1 MINRKNNPRTE
12 GRKIEKWFR
21 RSFYLF
27 ASLLWLVGSVA
38 GQGIPTAAPA
48 EVGLSAERLT
58 RIDRVVEDAIDRK
71 QIAGAVAL
79 ISRRGKVAYFNRF
92 GMLDIEAGKL
102 MRRDAI
108 FRIASMTKA
117 ITSVGVMML
126 AEEGRFLLNDP
137 VSRYLPEFKDMKV
150 LVPAAEG
157 AAADPPYELVSA
169 KGEITIR
176 NLLTHTSGI
185 TCRFFGLEHFTDLYK
200 EAGIS
205 DGLSQT
211 EGTIGEMVHK
221 LARMPLRHNPGEE
234 YSYGL
239 STDVLGRLIEVV
251 SGMPLDQ
258 FLRDRL
264 FRPLGMND
272 THFFLP
278 SQKVSRLAAVYAPH
292 ENREGGITK
301 LPEETLQTGAA
312 VYSSTYPY
320 QGPRTYF
327 SGGAGL
333 SSTTSD
339 YWRFLQ
345 MLLNEGEF
353 LGRRIL
359 SRKTVE
365 MMTVN
370 HIGDL
375 RAVPFREGEAFG
387 LGFAVHLGPGE
398 SGRYGS
404 TGDFSWGGFFSTSF
418 WVDPKEELIGIFMMQ
433 IYPNDHLDVREKFRS
448 LVYQSIAD

>member
-1 MINRKNNPRTE
+1 MKKR
-12 GRKIEKWFR
+12 FR
-21 RSFYLF
+21 RSLHLP
-27 ASLLWLVGSVA
+27 ALLLWLAGSVS

-48 EVGLSAERLT
+48 AVGLSAERLT

-92 GMLDIEAGKL
+92 GMMDIEAGKL

-137 VSRYLPEFKDMKV
+137 ISEYLPEFKDMKV

-157 AAADPPYELVSA
+157 ELADPPFELVPA
-169 KGEITIR
+169 EGEITIR
-176 NLLTHTSGI
+176 HLLTHTSGI
-185 TCRFFGLEHFTDLYK
+185 TYGLFGLEHFTDLYR

-205 DGLSQT
+205 DGLTRT
-211 EGTIGEMVHK
+211 EGTVGEMVEK
-221 LARMPLRHNPGEE
+221 LAKLPLMHNPGEKW
-234 YSYGL
+234 SYGL
-239 STDVLGRLIEVV
+239 STDVLGRLIEVA
-251 SGMPLDQ
+251 SGMPFDE

-264 FRPLGMND
+264 FRPLGMSD

-278 SQKVSRLAAVYAPH
+278 SYKVSRLAAVYAPH
-292 ENREGGITK
+292 ENSEGGITK
-301 LPEETLQTGAA
+301 LPEETVQTGAA
-312 VYSSTYPY
+312 IYSSTYPY
-320 QGPRTYF
+320 QQGPRTYL

-339 YWRFLQ
+339 YWQFLQ
-345 MLLNEGEF
+345 MILNGGEF
-353 LGRRIL
+353 LGQRIL

-375 RAVPFREGEAFG
+375 RAFRESDGFG
-387 LGFAVHLGPGE
+387 LGCAVHLGPGE

-404 TGDFSWGGFFSTSF
+404 PGDFSWGGFFSTSF

-433 IYPNDHLDVREKFRS
+433 IYPNDHLDVHEKFRS
-448 LVYQSIAD
+448 LAYQSIAD

>member
-1 MINRKNNPRTE
+1 M
-12 GRKIEKWFR
+12 EKWFR

-27 ASLLWLVGSVA
+27 ASLLWLVGSVS

-58 RIDRVVEDAIDRK
+58 RIDRVLEDAIDRK

-137 VSRYLPEFKDMKV
+137 VSRYLPEFRDMKV

-185 TCRFFGLEHFTDLYK
+185 TYRFFGLEHFTDLYK
-200 EAGIS
+200 EAGVS

-239 STDVLGRLIEVV
+239 STDVLCRLI
-251 SGMPLDQ
+251 
-258 FLRDRL
+258 
-264 FRPLGMND
+264 
-272 THFFLP
+272 
-278 SQKVSRLAAVYAPH
+278 
-292 ENREGGITK
+292 
-301 LPEETLQTGAA
+301 
-312 VYSSTYPY
+312 
-320 QGPRTYF
+320 
-327 SGGAGL
+327 
-333 SSTTSD
+333 
-339 YWRFLQ
+339 
-345 MLLNEGEF
+345 
-353 LGRRIL
+353 
-359 SRKTVE
+359 
-365 MMTVN
+365 
-370 HIGDL
+370 
-375 RAVPFREGEAFG
+375 
-387 LGFAVHLGPGE
+387 
-398 SGRYGS
+398 
-404 TGDFSWGGFFSTSF
+404 
-418 WVDPKEELIGIFMMQ
+418 
-433 IYPNDHLDVREKFRS
+433 
-448 LVYQSIAD
+448 

>member
-1 MINRKNNPRTE
+1 M
-12 GRKIEKWFR
+12 EKWFR

-27 ASLLWLVGSVA
+27 ASLLWLVGSVS

-137 VSRYLPEFKDMKV
+137 VSKYLPEFKDMKV

-157 AAADPPYELVSA
+157 EGADLPYELVPA

-176 NLLTHTSGI
+176 HLLTHTSGI
-185 TCRFFGLEHFTDLYK
+185 TYGFMGHKYFTDLYR
-200 EAGIS
+200 EAGVS
-205 DGLSQT
+205 DGLTPNQW
-211 EGTIGEMVHK
+211 TIGEMVQK
-221 LARMPLRHNPGEE
+221 LAKLPLMHNPGEKWS
-234 YSYGL
+234 YSL
-239 STDVLGRLIEVV
+239 STDVLGRLIEVA
-251 SGMPLDQ
+251 SGMPFDQ

-264 FRPLGMND
+264 FRPLGMSD
-272 THFFLP
+272 TYFFLP
-278 SQKVSRLAAVYAPH
+278 PHKVSRLASVYAPD
-292 ENREGGITK
+292 EAGGITK
-301 LPEETLQTGAA
+301 LPEETVESGP
-312 VYSSTYPY
+312 VIYSSTYPY

-353 LGRRIL
+353 LGQRIL

-370 HIGDL
+370 HLGHL
-375 RAVPFREGEAFG
+375 RSFSEGNGFG
-387 LGFAVHLGPGE
+387 LGFAVHPGPGE

-418 WVDPKEELIGIFMMQ
+418 WVDPKEELIAIFMMQ
-433 IYPNDHLDVREKFRS
+433 IYPSDHLDLREKFRS